1 MTPWITHDQMV
12 LQFFGITEQCVDM
25 YVDLIDFGRGLSPGN
40 WRIEYYNSTGLTYIN
55 HTDLAVPEAIRPW
68 STPVSTPTAL
78 AMHDIC
84 ICRTPH
90 YLQICLVAFCN
101 GCTQGCEYFPA
112 FTSSDSSLAPF
123 LHYGNYTV
131 PCNNGSV
138 FTFNG
143 TWEEDPHFNPRN
155 RS

>member
-12 LQFFGITEQCVDM
+12 LQFFGITEQCVEM
-25 YVDLIDFGRGLSPGN
+25 YVDTIDMGRGLAPGQ

-55 HTDLAVPEAIRPW
+55 STDLAALEVDRPYT
-68 STPVSTPTAL
+68 TPVATPTAL
-78 AMHDIC
+78 AEHDVC

-90 YLQICLVAFCN
+90 YLQICLINSCP
-101 GCTQGCEYFPA
+101 GCTEGCEYFPA

-123 LHYGNYTV
+123 THYGNYTV
-131 PCNNGSV
+131 PCHNGSV

-143 TWEEDPHFNPRN
+143 TFDENTHNNPTGDA
-155 RS
+155 